1 MKSSITPKQIQRFA
15 AAWTGVE
22 DIRWDLKNAGFI
34 VEDKPDVYDESQ
46 RLITSPNPKTE
57 VLKAFCEEIGK
68 QAHRL
73 LL

>member
-1 MKSSITPKQIQRFA
+1 MKSSITPEQIQRFA

-22 DIRWDLKNAGFI
+22 DIRWDLKNACFI

-57 VLKAFCEEIGK
+57 L
-68 QAHRL
+68 
-73 LL
+73 